1 MTRASSLACLSFCAA
16 GNTPRCC
23 RRVDAPCLTALNPRQ
38 ALGVWFSI
46 APFTPRFWG
55 EEHLSGHQPDTAFPV
70 RCCCDV
76 FRLAVLVRIK
86 LWFRYR
92 LTDSRPSDKVGGPGE
107 RDLGPRGNVLAPPQ
121 PREAECVACRSVR
134 VGRTRPQSVHRA
146 ERFSARSPRRRETV
160 RFLTEAS
167 CSRPCAQ
174 HRRACGRD
182 AGDAVRADGTR
193 GACAARRPGDL
204 GLA

>member
-1 MTRASSLACLSFCAA
+1 M
-16 GNTPRCC
+16 
-23 RRVDAPCLTALNPRQ
+23 LNPRQ

-55 EEHLSGHQPDTAFPV
+55 EERLSGHQPDTAFPV

-92 LTDSRPSDKVGGPGE
+92 LTDGRPSDKVGGPGE

-134 VGRTRPQSVHRA
+134 VGRLAPRASTVLSVLAHGRPAGVKRSDFSPKLRVPIRVLSTEGRVDMTQVARFGLTAPGARA
-146 ERFSARSPRRRETV
+146 VPAGLGTLASRESWL
-160 RFLTEAS
+160 REAS
-167 CSRPCAQ
+167 APGRPA
-174 HRRACGRD
+174 
-182 AGDAVRADGTR
+182 
-193 GACAARRPGDL
+193 P
-204 GLA
+204 